1 MKKVIVEI
9 DGREVE
15 YSTITACAKALGVTV
30 STVRDGAAYG
40 YKCKGMTLRYADGTR
55 RLRKS
60 YGKSGW
66 KATTPDTLTDLVS
79 DDVSGLCDNRK
90 GSADYVAG
98 LVARWYISEWQGE
111 YVSSEALASLIKFLR
126 DNLGSDPK

>member
-40 YKCKGMTLRYADGTR
+40 YRCKGMALRYADGTR
-55 RLRKS
+55 RVRQKGRKETEAMS
-60 YGKSGW
+60 E
-66 KATTPDTLTDLVS
+66 
-79 DDVSGLCDNRK
+79 
-90 GSADYVAG
+90 ADRVAS
-98 LVARWYISEWQGE
+98 LIARWYTREWGE
-111 YVSSEALASLIKFLR
+111 YVSSEALASLVKFLR
-126 DNLGSDPK
+126 DNLGSDTQ

>member
-40 YKCKGMTLRYADGTR
+40 YRCRGLNVRYADGTR
-55 RLRKS
+55 RVRQKG
-60 YGKSGW
+60 GKARSE
-66 KATTPDTLTDLVS
+66 
-79 DDVSGLCDNRK
+79 
-90 GSADYVAG
+90 ADRVAN
-98 LVARWYISEWQGE
+98 LIARWYIREWKGE
-111 YVSSEALASLIKFLR
+111 YVSSEALASLVKYLR
-126 DNLGSDPK
+126 DNLGSDPQ

>member
-30 STVRDGAAYG
+30 STVRDCAAYG
-40 YKCKGMTLRYADGTR
+40 YRCRGLAVRYADGTR

-60 YGKSGW
+60 YGKSGL
-66 KATTPDTLTDLVS
+66 KALEPDSLADLVS
-79 DDVSGLCDNRK
+79 DDVSGLCDRK

-98 LVARWYISEWQGE
+98 LVARWYISEWKGE
-111 YVSSEALASLIKFLR
+111 YVSSEALASLVKFLR
-126 DNLGSDPK
+126 DNLG

>member
-15 YSTITACAKALGVTV
+15 YSTITACAKALGVSVATV
-30 STVRDGAAYG
+30 HDCASYG
-40 YKCKGMTLRYADGTR
+40 YRCRGLAVRYADGTR
-55 RLRKS
+55 RVRKS

-66 KATTPDTLTDLVS
+66 KATTSDSLTDLVS
-79 DDVSGLCDNRK
+79 DDVSGLCGRK

-98 LVARWYISEWQGE
+98 LVARWYISEWKGE
-111 YVSSEALASLIKFLR
+111 YVSSEALASLIKFIR
-126 DNLGSDPK
+126 DNLGSDPQ

>member
-30 STVRDGAAYG
+30 STVRDCAAYG
-40 YKCKGMTLRYADGTR
+40 YRCRGLAVRYADGTR
-55 RLRKS
+55 RLRKGH
-60 YGKSGW
+60 GKGGL
-66 KATTPDTLTDLVS
+66 KAQEPVSLTDLVS
-79 DDVSGLCDNRK
+79 DDVSGLCDSK
-90 GSADYVAG
+90 GSADHVAG

-111 YVSSEALASLIKFLR
+111 YVSSEALASLVKFLR
-126 DNLGSDPK
+126 DNLG

>member
-40 YKCKGMTLRYADGTR
+40 YRCKGLALRYADGTR
-55 RLRKS
+55 RMRKS

-66 KATTPDTLTDLVS
+66 KATTPDSLTDLVS
-79 DDVSGLCDNRK
+79 DDVSGLCGRK

-98 LVARWYISEWQGE
+98 LVARWYISEWKGE

-126 DNLGSDPK
+126 DNLGSDPQ

>member
-30 STVRDGAAYG
+30 STVRDCAAYG
-40 YKCKGMTLRYADGTR
+40 YRCRGLAVRYADGTR

-60 YGKSGW
+60 YGKGGW
-66 KATTPDTLTDLVS
+66 KALEPDSLTDLVS
-79 DDVSGLCDNRK
+79 EDVSGLCGRK

-98 LVARWYISEWQGE
+98 LVARWYISEWHGE
-111 YVSSEALASLIKFLR
+111 YVSSEALASLVKFLR
-126 DNLGSDPK
+126 DNLG